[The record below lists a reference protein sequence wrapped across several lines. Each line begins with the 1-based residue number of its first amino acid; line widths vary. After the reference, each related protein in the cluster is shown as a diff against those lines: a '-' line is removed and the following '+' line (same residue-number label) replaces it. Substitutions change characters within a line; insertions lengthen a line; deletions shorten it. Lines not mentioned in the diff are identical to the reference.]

1 MNIQDIYN
9 TVGTKRQKSPAP
21 SLSLINVVIYILQF
35 MSSLYMYKLCL
46 CLDVK
51 HVVYRVR

>member
-21 SLSLINVVIYILQF
+21 SLSLINVVVLHPAIYVIF
-35 MSSLYMYKLCL
+35 I
-46 CLDVK
+46 
-51 HVVYRVR
+51 HV